1 MSKQPK
7 QKQAFQTRER
17 GHGQKKSKHQ
27 KGSFANLPVLRPD
40 AAGIDV
46 GTEELWVSV
55 PEDRDE
61 QPVRCFPS
69 FTNGVKAMVE
79 WLKQCRIQTVALEST
94 GVLWITIFQMLEDA
108 GFEVCL
114 VNARHYQNVPGKRT
128 DVQDCQWLRFLHSVG
143 LLRPSF
149 RPEQAVCAVRTLV
162 RHREQLVQMR
172 SQHIQHMHKAL
183 DQMNLKLHYVI
194 SDIVGASGQKIVR
207 AILAGERDTAKLAEL
222 RDRNIKATV
231 EQIRESL
238 VGDFREEH
246 LFTLRQSLDLFDEY
260 SHRIDVV
267 ETEIEK
273 YTAKLETKMK
283 LEGEPGRKPSKAR
296 KCTAK
301 CSHLAHMREL
311 CREKFGVDVCRIPG
325 MQRGGIAETLLAEV
339 GPDLAAFDSSGAFGA
354 WPGLAPNH
362 QISGGKILSRRT
374 KKMKHPVANAFRMAA
389 QSLEHSQSY
398 LGRYYRSLKGR
409 VGPPKAITATA
420 HKIARIFW
428 AMVKRQ
434 KEYDEKA
441 FDKYEQQNRERSR
454 KRLERQAAQMGL
466 KLVPA
471 A

>member
-7 QKQAFQTRER
+7 QTQAFQTRER
-17 GHGQKKSKHQ
+17 GHGQKKRKRQ
-27 KGSFANLPVLRPD
+27 KGSVANLPVLRPD

-46 GTEELWVSV
+46 GTEELWVAV

-61 QPVRCFPS
+61 QPVRCFRS

-94 GVLWITIFQMLEDA
+94 GVLWITVFQMLEDA
-108 GFEVCL
+108 GLEVCL

-128 DVQDCQWLRFLHSVG
+128 DVEDCQWLRFLHSVG

-183 DQMNLKLHYVI
+183 DQMNLKVHYVI

-207 AILAGERDTAKLAEL
+207 GVLGGERDPAKLAEL
-222 RDRNIKATV
+222 RDRNIKATA

-246 LFTLRQSLDLFDEY
+246 LFTLKQSLSFYDEY
-260 SHRIDVV
+260 SRQIGVV
-267 ETEIEK
+267 EAEIEK
-273 YTAKLETKMK
+273 YTARLKTKLE
-283 LEGEPGRKPSKAR
+283 LEGTPDRKPCKPRKSKGKR
-296 KCTAK
+296 G
-301 CSHLAHMREL
+301 HLAKMREL
-311 CREKFGVDVCRIPG
+311 CHEKFGVDVCRIPG

-339 GPDLAAFDSSGAFGA
+339 GTDLAAFDSSGAFGA

-362 QISGGKILSRRT
+362 QISGGKILSRKTR
-374 KKMKHPVANAFRMAA
+374 KMKHPVANAFRMAA
-389 QSLEHSQSY
+389 QSLEHSKSY
-398 LGRYYRSLKGR
+398 LGRHYRSMKGR
-409 VGPPKAITATA
+409 LGAPKAITAVA

-428 AMVKRQ
+428 AMVKKQ
-434 KEYDEKA
+434 KEYDESL
-441 FDKYEQQNRERSR
+441 FDKHEQQNRERMR

-471 A
+471 S